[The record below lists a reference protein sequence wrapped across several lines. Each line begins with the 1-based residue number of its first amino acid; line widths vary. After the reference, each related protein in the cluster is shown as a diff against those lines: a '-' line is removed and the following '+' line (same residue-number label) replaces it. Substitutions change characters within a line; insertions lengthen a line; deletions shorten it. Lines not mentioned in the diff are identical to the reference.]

1 MFYHRSKFAVAL
13 YLLAGRS
20 LLAVMDPVELQ
31 MLTFTSDT
39 SDQVDVSGTIIIV
52 TSEHL
57 RPARH
62 PAGQKQMM
70 ALLQDHSAE
79 SPVSLRAL
87 AG

>member
-1 MFYHRSKFAVAL
+1 MAL
-13 YLLAGRS
+13 YLLACRS
-20 LLAVMDPVELQ
+20 LLSVIDPVELQ

-57 RPARH
+57 RRH

-70 ALLQDHSAE
+70 ALLRDHSAE
-79 SPVSLRAL
+79 SPVRLRSL